1 MKKRASAVI
10 LAGRA
15 HPAGWALIN
24 WAFDLGGETV
34 LGRSIRAFD
43 TCPQIGEII
52 LVTGEDCALAQ
63 KEAACCRKPVHLVT
77 GGATRAESARRGV
90 AAASGQMVAI
100 HDGARPFVSHA
111 VIQAALAGAEEW
123 GAAIPAV
130 PVKDTVKLGAAGDGR
145 SVPPPV
151 AWSTIPPTAAPC
163 TRCRPPS
170 ALTVTPICGWSQQL
184 EEGEVSQVTDDASL
198 FELAGLPV
206 LHDPGGLTPTTRSPP
221 GRTCPLR
228 PAPDKEETPC
238 ASVTVMTSTAWWR
251 AGP

>member
-10 LAGRA
+10 LA
-15 HPAGWALIN
+15 AGTSSRMGFDKL
-24 WAFDLGGETV
+24 AFDLGGETV

-63 KEAACCRKPVHLVT
+63 KEAARCRKPVHLVT

-111 VIQAALAGAEEW
+111 VIQEALAGAEEW

-145 SVPPPV
+145 SVPPQCLVHYTPNR
-151 AWSTIPPTAAPC
+151 STLYA
-163 TRCRPPS
+163 
-170 ALTVTPICGWSQQL
+170 VQTP
-184 EEGEVSQVTDDASL
+184 
-198 FELAGLPV
+198 PV
-206 LHDPGGLTPTTRSPP
+206 L
-221 GRTCPLR
+221 
-228 PAPDKEETPC
+228 
-238 ASVTVMTSTAWWR
+238 
-251 AGP
+251 